1 LYKQTQ
7 FSPPRRSRHPIIP
20 VFHHSKRM
28 AIVRN
33 KLNSQQWTGRG
44 RGPVMRHRLD
54 APLRAT
60 KPNLG
65 ELGYLGDRTGRRA
78 QGKCVKQAQ
87 FPAGRLGQGL
97 GDEGRL
103 CRTKPIYPRAP
114 GNGRAAGTGRSR
126 RGVTVQNKPNCPKR
140 GTEAVSRRGRW
151 DAAWGR
157 RRVGVVQTNPISGTM
172 PIRRSAFPRG
182 QIVRNKANSSIAER
196 GFRERHRATG
206 VRLRRSCR
214 IADWGTSFR
223 RGCRSCK
230 TNPISPVGGGSGGRN
245 ARNEANSGGVGW
257 DGGSGT
263 RPDGPGIRHRMPT
276 PPHGSGHRTIP
287 LPGLPSWS
295 KLPVSSGRRRRRN
308 KYE

>member
-1 LYKQTQ
+1 M
-7 FSPPRRSRHPIIP
+7 PGGPIAQNKAKLGWAG
-20 VFHHSKRM
+20 VSGG
-28 AIVRN
+28 RN
-33 KLNSQQWTGRG
+33 AE
-44 RGPVMRHRLD
+44 RGPD
-54 APLRAT
+54 APN
-60 KPNLG
+60 KPNSRCG
-65 ELGYLGDRTGRRA
+65 
-78 QGKCVKQAQ
+78 Q
-87 FPAGRLGQGL
+87 LGQGL
-97 GDEGRL
+97 GHEGRL

-214 IADWGTSFR
+214 IADWGTSFQ